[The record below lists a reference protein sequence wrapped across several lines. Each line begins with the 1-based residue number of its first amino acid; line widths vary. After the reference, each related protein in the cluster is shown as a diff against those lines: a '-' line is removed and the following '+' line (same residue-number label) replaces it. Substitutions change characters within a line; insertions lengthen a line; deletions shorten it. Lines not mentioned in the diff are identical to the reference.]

1 MPQPTPEQVVLA
13 RQMYVDGAPVS
24 DILAET
30 RMSLGA
36 LYYWL
41 DGGPDDPALRL
52 APIPRRRDVKGQR
65 RKLTE
70 AARASLVK
78 RLWQSAERQV
88 RDIEGRLKRA
98 AIEPAERERDA
109 RLLAVLVKTLR
120 ELNAIDDKRRGKRPA
135 DEQDDEPIR
144 DLDEFRR
151 ELARRMDAFVESR
164 SGTGVSGDPTATRTE
179 PAR

>member
-1 MPQPTPEQVVLA
+1 
-13 RQMYVDGAPVS
+13 MYIDGHPVS
-24 DILAET
+24 EIIAET

-52 APIPRRRDVKGQR
+52 TPIPRRRDIKGQR
-65 RKLTE
+65 RRMTE
-70 AARASLVK
+70 AARTSLVA

-88 RDIEGRLKRA
+88 RDIEGRLKQA

-120 ELNAIDDKRRGKRPA
+120 ELNAIDDSKRGKGAA
-135 DEQDDEPIR
+135 DQQNDEPPR

-164 SGTGVSGDPTATRTE
+164 AGAGVSRDPA
-179 PAR
+179 AK